1 MANAKRGFVPEDR
14 RNFSKSAL
22 PVLQAASSDVCH
34 LLNRGYGLSP
44 TLTFVANHYQLSV
57 RQRLAIM
64 RSVCSTKQREQR
76 AQKSIDPAVLKSQT
90 VWIDGFNQIITLE
103 VMLCGSPVFDCMDGA
118 VRDLAALRGTYR
130 IIEETKRAAALLF
143 SCLAECGAA
152 GAAIYLDRPVSNSG
166 RLRQLLAEVGENY
179 PLQLAFHV
187 QNDVDRAL
195 YEQAYVIS
203 SDSVILDRCRS
214 WFNAG
219 RLCLERTGARALRI
233 WEKEGGGRLS
243 DGS

>member
-1 MANAKRGFVPEDR
+1 M
-14 RNFSKSAL
+14 
-22 PVLQAASSDVCH
+22 
-34 LLNRGYGLSP
+34 
-44 TLTFVANHYQLSV
+44 
-57 RQRLAIM
+57 
-64 RSVCSTKQREQR
+64 
-76 AQKSIDPAVLKSQT
+76 
-90 VWIDGFNQIITLE
+90 
-103 VMLCGSPVFDCMDGA
+103 
-118 VRDLAALRGTYR
+118 RDLAALRGTYR

-233 WEKEGGGRLS
+233 WEKEGGGCTLNEKEMKNRLRRAAVQGVPMTNYGIFLAQAGGILARS
-243 DGS
+243 LELFPQVHDLLEAES

>member
-1 MANAKRGFVPEDR
+1 MNAKRGYVPEDD
-14 RNFSKSAL
+14 RNFSEQAM
-22 PVLQAASSDVCH
+22 PVLRKAAGNLCY
-34 LLNRGYGLSP
+34 LLDEGYSVK
-44 TLTFVANHYQLSV
+44 TASVFVGNHYLLSE
-57 RQRLAIM
+57 RQRLALV
-64 RSVCSTKQREQR
+64 RSTAAREQVR
-76 AQKSIDPAVLKSQT
+76 LRREKCCRPQEINGKTVL
-90 VWIDGFNQIITLE
+90 IDGFNTVITLE